1 MLTLIAV
8 SCGSYIINIHIA
20 MKKKLKN
27 ESEMD
32 HKTDKN
38 AKINIPS
45 KILTV
50 STDGD
55 LHVNHQLEENELTE

>member
-1 MLTLIAV
+1 
-8 SCGSYIINIHIA
+8 

-38 AKINIPS
+38 SKIDIPS
-45 KILTV
+45 KIITV
-50 STDGD
+50 STDGGIEGPCH
-55 LHVNHQLEENELTE
+55 LHVNHQLEENKLTEY